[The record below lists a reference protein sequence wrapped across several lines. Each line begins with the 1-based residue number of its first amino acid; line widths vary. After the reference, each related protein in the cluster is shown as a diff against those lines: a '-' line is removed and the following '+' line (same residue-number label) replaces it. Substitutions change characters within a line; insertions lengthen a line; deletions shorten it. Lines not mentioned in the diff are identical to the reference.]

1 MLKLQIDIST
11 GKVESFEAKCCEHG
25 FESACACCMA
35 ECDNCLEA

>member
-11 GKVESFEAKCCEHG
+11 GKIEQFEAKCCEHG
-25 FESACACCMA
+25 FESACLCCMA